1 MSSPK
6 LQFRVWPE
14 THKKASPEI
23 PHYSTPPPTVPDG
36 WNSYFK
42 QKTQGPEGLE
52 IYPVREDKR
61 RQGRGGGGGV
71 RLLSSEQGLD
81 CSTSDVFP
89 TEKTNTAWRREERK
103 VGGEEP
109 SCLRH
114 GLHRGLSMQY
124 FFPLD
129 SLRPGQLQPQQT
141 KVQVLT
147 AQQLNK

>member
-61 RQGRGGGGGV
+61 RQGRGVGGGRSETVKLWTRPRLQHKRCFPYREDEHSVEEGREEGGRWRAILPASRV
-71 RLLSSEQGLD
+71 TPWTLHAVLLSTGQSATGPATTSANK
-81 CSTSDVFP
+81 STGSDSP
-89 TEKTNTAWRREERK
+89 TA
-103 VGGEEP
+103 
-109 SCLRH
+109 
-114 GLHRGLSMQY
+114 
-124 FFPLD
+124 
-129 SLRPGQLQPQQT
+129 
-141 KVQVLT
+141 
-147 AQQLNK
+147 